1 MQKILILF
9 VLLFSSSVVADVGDV
24 YYCETIHVV
33 QVQINDVVEYPN
45 YKFKFKRYE
54 KKIEF
59 GEGGYFNNHDLP
71 VVYSYGEFF
80 SGNHKTQETFIY
92 QDNYFLYSLISVKN
106 KVNSIIAKCDVF

>member
-1 MQKILILF
+1 MKTLLTLF
-9 VLLFSSSVVADVGDV
+9 VLFCSSSVVADVGDV
-24 YYCETIHVV
+24 YYCETIQIV

-59 GEGGYFNNHDLP
+59 GEGGYFDNHSLP
-71 VVYSYGEFF
+71 VVYSYADFF
-80 SGNHKTQETFIY
+80 TGNYETNETFIY
-92 QDNYFLYSLISVKN
+92 KDNYFLHSLISVEN